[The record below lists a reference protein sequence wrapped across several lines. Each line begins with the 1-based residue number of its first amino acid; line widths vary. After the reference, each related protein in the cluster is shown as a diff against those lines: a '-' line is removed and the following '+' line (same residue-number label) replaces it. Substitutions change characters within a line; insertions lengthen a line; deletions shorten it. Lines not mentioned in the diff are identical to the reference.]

1 MINKYFL
8 YSTIFH
14 ISIFVAFFVLG
25 AMAINKKQNPTYK
38 IDFISS
44 KPAVSVTKNAIK
56 KQKPKTQIKKDTQK
70 YNTKKEIVKKK
81 VLAKPVATKDKIV
94 LGGPSILE
102 DKIEETFLAEPGLKM
117 DFPNF
122 PYPWYITQVRNL
134 LWQEWRKRDPSPGYL
149 CLVSFAILKNGR
161 IDDLL
166 ISKESGNNTFDY
178 IALSSTKNAAPFP
191 KLPKDYAKDNLTVTV
206 EYKTD

>member
-1 MINKYFL
+1 MGRYFL
-8 YSTIFH
+8 YSSLVH
-14 ISIFVAFFVLG
+14 ISIFIAFFVLG
-25 AMAINKKQNPTYK
+25 AMAINKKPSPTYK

-44 KPAVSVTKNAIK
+44 KPSVVSTKNAIK
-56 KQKPKTQIKKDTQK
+56 KKKPKQQIKKDTQK
-70 YNTKKEIVKKK
+70 YNTKKEIVEKPAI
-81 VLAKPVATKDKIV
+81 AKPVATEEKII

-102 DKIEETFLAEPGLKM
+102 EKVEETFLAEPGLKM

-134 LWQEWRKRDPSPGYL
+134 LWQEWRKREPSPGYL
-149 CLVSFAILKNGR
+149 CLVSFAILRNGK

-166 ISKESGNNTFDY
+166 ISKPSGNNTFDY
-178 IALSSTKNAAPFP
+178 VALSSTKNAAPFP
-191 KLPKDYAKDNLTVTV
+191 KLPKDYQKDNLTVTV